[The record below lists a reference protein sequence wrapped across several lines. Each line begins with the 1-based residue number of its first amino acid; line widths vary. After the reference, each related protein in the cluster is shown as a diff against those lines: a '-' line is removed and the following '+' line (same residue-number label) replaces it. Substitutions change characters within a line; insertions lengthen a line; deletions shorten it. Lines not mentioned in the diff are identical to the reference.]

1 MSVEQPPVRCERRPK
16 DDTKLVGY
24 DEYIDTQI
32 RSTRRAVKLVD
43 LATALILLAAGMLA
57 FLLTAAVVE
66 NWVMPGGYS
75 FIERV
80 ALFTVLA
87 AGVVF
92 FAFRWLWPL
101 LARAINPVYAAQ
113 AIEQSSPTL
122 KNSLINL
129 LLFRQRRSDI
139 SDAVYHTLEE
149 QAAQRL
155 TRVPLDS
162 AVDRTLLIRCGYV
175 LIGIVALAGLYKIFS
190 PKDPLV
196 AARRVLMPWARI
208 VPASRV
214 TITAIEPGTT
224 TVSRGEF
231 LDVSAEVRGLG
242 EDETVALRFT
252 TSDGQFVDKVV
263 PLKINRDTSRFTCRV
278 PDEAPTTGGAGLT
291 RNLIYHLEA
300 GDARSLDY
308 KVTVVAAPS
317 ILVERVQY
325 DYPEYTGYVDHE
337 VAGLGDLRAIEGT
350 NVTIHARANDP
361 IREVDVDFD
370 ADGVRDVNMAASDSE
385 AQATFALA
393 LREDRQ
399 TPEHAS
405 YVLRFANKDGRTNR
419 DPVKHSITVDPDLSP
434 EAAIVAPQEKI
445 FDVRLD
451 QPVTIEVESN
461 DPDFGLAGVRLKG
474 QLAGRDLLD
483 KPLLSAKHR
492 GGHRSQYKFF
502 ASDHKLKAGD
512 VVQYWVEATD
522 VRAPVANVTKS
533 ETKALRIV
541 SPDPARQPPPDR
553 LAQNDRQQPRD
564 QQRGDQQQGQAD
576 KETGRQGDKESHG
589 GNAQDNQAVGRD
601 AQQSEDQGQGNKE
614 TGGQGEGEEKQEGE
628 TGRQGDKESSG
639 AGQGSERNPN
649 AEGADPQ
656 STQQGAGKDQSGGQA
671 GKDQQSSR
679 GEQNGKQSQQGDNQN
694 KQTGAGTAGGES
706 SKDGAQSA
714 GTRPDEGER
723 EGEKGSG
730 GKGEKTKPQSE
741 LGDQKSPVSSEGD
754 NDGDAFERIRR
765 HMQQK
770 GELKDGESESDE
782 GGDVGGD
789 AQRSAERSDK
799 ETRRQGDKEKSEG
812 APQKDGQSESLK
824 GDKDKETGRRGD
836 KDARGADAQKEK
848 GESKDGEQKEMG
860 TESGVGEE
868 SREEKAPQGDET
880 GTKGESGAGEEQKP
894 DGAPNSQSQLK
905 PSEKREQAASNK
917 DQTDKTE
924 PSAAAHGKKESDSQG
939 EQGGGKSGG
948 GEEGGGQKSPRDGTG
963 SAGEN
968 QSADKGAGESSEK
981 GAGNNSQT
989 AGRDAQSNR
998 PTGESDGVTQ
1008 GRGSKTRQGDKETG
1022 RQGEGEEKP
1031 EAEKG
1036 RGRDEENREAVS
1048 RDAER
1053 SAAQGQGDK
1062 EKGRQEDKENQDAK
1076 PPGER
1081 RGSQTGEGGGK
1092 VPDEAIQPGQSGG
1105 TAPDGDAANL
1115 EYARKQTDMV
1125 LEKLSDQLNRKKVDE
1140 NLLKDLGWSE
1150 ADLQKFIQRWQAR
1163 KDAAARND
1171 AAGEAA
1177 RRELDD
1183 ALRSLGL
1190 RRGPL
1195 QQSKVRDDT
1204 MRDLREGY
1212 RGPVPPAYQERLRA
1226 YNQGVSRAKR
1236 EAE

>member
-1 MSVEQPPVRCERRPK
+1 MSVEHPPVRRQPRPK

-32 RSTRRAVKLVD
+32 RSTRRTVKVVD
-43 LATALILLAAGMLA
+43 LATALVTLAAGVLA

-75 FIERV
+75 LIERV
-80 ALFTVLA
+80 ALFTVLV

-101 LARAINPVYAAQ
+101 VARAINPVYAAQ

-129 LLFRQRRSDI
+129 LLFRQRRADI

-175 LIGIVALAGLYKIFS
+175 LIGIVALAGLYKMFS

-214 TITAIEPGTT
+214 TITAIEPGTA
-224 TVSRGEF
+224 TVSRGEY
-231 LDVSAEVRGLG
+231 LDISAEVRGLD
-242 EDETVALRFT
+242 EEETVALRFT
-252 TSDGQFVDKVV
+252 TADGQFVDKAI
-263 PLKINRDTSRFTCRV
+263 PLRFNRETLRFTCRV

-317 ILVERVQY
+317 ILVDRVQY

-361 IREVDVDFD
+361 IREADVDFD
-370 ADGVRDVNMAASDSE
+370 SDGARDVNMTASDSE
-385 AQATFALA
+385 ARATFALA
-393 LREDRQ
+393 LREDRR

-405 YVLRFANKDGRTNR
+405 YVLRFTNSEGRANRH
-419 DPVKHSITVDPDLSP
+419 PVKHSITVDPDLSP
-434 EAAIVAPQEKI
+434 EAAIVAPQGKI

-451 QPVTIEVESN
+451 QPVTIEVEAN
-461 DPDFGLAGVRLKG
+461 DPDFGLTDVRLKG
-474 QLAGRDLLD
+474 QVAGRDLLD
-483 KPLLSAKHR
+483 KPLLTSRHQ
-492 GGHRSQYKFF
+492 GGYRSQYRFL

-533 ETKALRIV
+533 EAKALRIV
-541 SPDPARQPPPDR
+541 SPDPAQQPPSDR
-553 LAQNDRQQPRD
+553 LAQNDRQRKQD
-564 QQRGDQQQGQAD
+564 QQQRGEQQGGQGQQGQGQEAQGQED
-576 KETGRQGDKESHG
+576 RETGRQGAGETGREGDG
-589 GNAQDNQAVGRD
+589 DNREGVNRD
-601 AQQSEDQGQGNKE
+601 AQRSAKEGQGNKE
-614 TGGQGEGEEKQEGE
+614 ARDGQQQNANTKQDGTGGQSQAKGQREG
-628 TGRQGDKESSG
+628 KE
-639 AGQGSERNPN
+639 
-649 AEGADPQ
+649 
-656 STQQGAGKDQSGGQA
+656 QSGGQA
-671 GKDQQSSR
+671 GKEQQS
-679 GEQNGKQSQQGDNQN
+679 GQEEQTGGQSKQGDNQH
-694 KQTGAGTAGGES
+694 KQTGAGTADGES

-714 GTRPDEGER
+714 GTRPDGGKQEGEKKSERETRR
-723 EGEKGSG
+723 EGE
-730 GKGEKTKPQSE
+730 GEKKQQKAEPA
-741 LGDQKSPVSSEGD
+741 DQQSPVSSEGD

-765 HMQQK
+765 HMQER
-770 GELKDGESESDE
+770 GEWKDDESDQEAEKGRE
-782 GGDVGGD
+782 GEGETGRQGDKESLGENASGKDSEEVSRD
-789 AQRSAERSDK
+789 AQRSAEQADK
-799 ETRRQGDKEKSEG
+799 ETERQGDKEN
-812 APQKDGQSESLK
+812 
-824 GDKDKETGRRGD
+824 R
-836 KDARGADAQKEK
+836 
-848 GESKDGEQKEMG
+848 EQKAPKG
-860 TESGVGEE
+860 GET
-868 SREEKAPQGDET
+868 D
-880 GTKGESGAGEEQKP
+880 TKGESGAGEEQKP
-894 DGAPNSQSQLK
+894 DGAPDPQSQLK
-905 PSEKREQAASNK
+905 PSEKREQATSNK
-917 DQTDKTE
+917 DQSDKTE
-924 PSAAAHGKKESDSQG
+924 PAAPAHGKKETDSQG
-939 EQGGGKSGG
+939 EQGGDKSGG

-963 SAGEN
+963 SAGQN
-968 QSADKGAGESSEK
+968 QSADKGGGESSEK
-981 GAGNNSQT
+981 GAGNNSQN
-989 AGRDAQSNR
+989 AGQDAKSDQK
-998 PTGESDGVTQ
+998 TGESSGETQ
-1008 GRGSKTRQGDKETG
+1008 GRGSKSRQGDKETG
-1022 RQGEGEEKP
+1022 RQGGGKGKP
-1031 EAEKG
+1031 DEEKG
-1036 RGRDEENREAVS
+1036 RGGEKENPAGVS

-1053 SAAQGQGDK
+1053 SAEEGQKDKERGSQGDK
-1062 EKGRQEDKENQDAK
+1062 ENRDAK
-1076 PPGER
+1076 AQEKEGESKGDKSKMADAKEGEQPGER
-1081 RGSQTGEGGGK
+1081 RGSQSGEGGGQT
-1092 VPDEAIQPGQSGG
+1092 PDEAIQPGQSGG

-1115 EYARKQTDMV
+1115 EYARKQTDLV
-1125 LEKLSDQLNRKKVDE
+1125 LEKLSDQLSRKKVDE
-1140 NLLKDLGWSE
+1140 NLLKELGWSE
-1150 ADLQKFIQRWQAR
+1150 ADLRKFIERWQAR
-1163 KDAAARND
+1163 KEAAGRND
-1171 AAGEAA
+1171 AAGESA

-1212 RGPVPPAYQERLRA
+1212 RGPVPPEYQERLRA
-1226 YNQGVSRAKR
+1226 YNQGVSRARQEEK
-1236 EAE
+1236 